1 MSPKN
6 NMNKSLVSAIASY
19 GKIYRKK
26 YISDYNT
33 GSLSVNWWAA
43 LDFFFSRACFQGRLD
58 VVSQRVY
65 EAVLEVLTPEFAKRE
80 RTANY
85 RELSQ
90 QNWKPIEKE
99 LSKRIGK
106 GKVGKARDV
115 DMVLS
120 ALRFIGQI
128 PNLNI
133 VGYSVEQIRLGKIE
147 KHYEELQPSRSDK
160 GITQVGPKIAAL
172 YLRDL
177 ISLYHLEDNVPLTFA
192 FCLQPIDV
200 WVEKLA
206 HKLKIVGPNANH
218 LDIQRAIVKLCQE
231 QGVSHLLFNQG
242 AWYVGYNSYDI
253 VLELL
258 GKQG

>member
-1 MSPKN
+1 MKSNIK
-6 NMNKSLVSAIASY
+6 KSLVSAIASY
-19 GKIYRKK
+19 GNLYHKM
-26 YISDYNT
+26 YISNYNPR
-33 GSLSVNWWAA
+33 SLLSNWWAA
-43 LDFFFSRACFQGRLD
+43 LDFFVSRACFQGRLN
-58 VVSQRVY
+58 VVSERVY
-65 EAVLEVLTPEFAKRE
+65 QAVREVLTPEFAKRE

-90 QNWKPIEKE
+90 QNWKPIKKE

-120 ALRFIGQI
+120 ALRFIEQI

-218 LDIQRAIVKLCQE
+218 LGIQRAIVKLCQE
-231 QGVSHLLFNQG
+231 QGVSPLLFNQG
-242 AWYVGYNSYDI
+242 AWYVGYHSFDI
-253 VLELL
+253 LTEML